1 MTERG
6 ILFGRAPPTAAA
18 VIIIIIIII
27 IIGHLRWL
35 FFGI

>member
-18 VIIIIIIII
+18 VVIII